1 MIKKEEIKEGLEF
14 VLPYSDFK
22 DEEDEKEY
30 ISRLVRYGFDGIS
43 FWKNAFYTKIQF
55 LGEERTIETRKRPV
69 FRVICKGG
77 FHGTDE
83 RDFVFVENIEKIG
96 GVFGEEGNLNID
108 LSFVEKFGEKT
119 VKKQKIKR
127 RNKERREMYDVP
139 YLGKYSIRLDSGIE
153 DDLSSFAKIK
163 KEDNNYADC
172 SLDFLDKAI
181 DSCVIETLCNYSLS
195 KCIEI
200 INQYRKEV
208 HPKEGEPKA
217 DSEKEDVDRFKEI
230 TDKMFET
237 FKAKN
242 HDYGSSFSNLFKEC
256 GMIYAYGHLK
266 EKLER
271 VKSLMSDEAKVK
283 GESMKD
289 SLYDLAN
296 YAILTIMEIEKNKNN
311 K

>member
-14 VLPYSDFK
+14 VLPYSEFK

-30 ISRLVRYGFDGIS
+30 IRCLVNYGFDGVS
-43 FWKNAFYTKIQF
+43 HWKDAFYTKIQF
-55 LGEERTIETRKRPV
+55 DGEECTLKTAKQPV
-69 FRVICKGG
+69 FKVIGKGDAGLG
-77 FHGTDE
+77 FTAV
-83 RDFVFVENIEKIG
+83 RNINA
-96 GVFGEEGNLNID
+96 EGKREDVYTFID
-108 LSFVEKFGEKT
+108 LSFVEKFGEKV

-256 GMIYAYGHLK
+256 GMTYAYGHMA

-271 VKSLMSDEAKVK
+271 VKSLMKDEAKVN
-283 GESMKD
+283 GEGMKD
-289 SLYDLAN
+289 SLLDLAN
-296 YAILTIMEIEKNKNN
+296 YAILTVMEIDKNEKEKE
-311 K
+311 